1 MCEVTVKGITSASFA
16 LLELTFILFI
26 NLIYKCIITLFSLG
40 LAHKALA
47 NISYYDLFYSHIIIS
62 REQFQA

>member
-26 NLIYKCIITLFSLG
+26 NLIYKCITLFSLG

-47 NISYYDLFYSHIIIS
+47 SISYYDLFYSHIIIS